1 MSLRNRLGRARGALA
16 TRLAVVRGRDEVDAV
31 TWDRLEEALILA
43 DVGVAT
49 SAALLARV
57 SERAAVEGA
66 SGGDGVVEFLKDE
79 IVGRLDRADRTL
91 SVGGAPS
98 VWLFVG
104 VNGVGKTTTIG
115 KVGRRLVAEGRQVV
129 FAAGDTYRAAAVDQL
144 ALWAERAGATV
155 VRGAEG
161 ADPSSVVFDAVEH
174 AAAQGADLVLADTA
188 GRFHTRGNLM
198 DELTKV
204 RRVAGKGAGTV
215 TETLLVLD
223 ATVGQNGLV
232 QARQFTE
239 AADVTGLVLTK
250 LDGSARGGI
259 VLAVEDEFGI
269 PVKFVGVGEGLDDLV
284 PFEPGDFVDALFE

>member
-1 MSLRNRLGRARGALA
+1 M
-16 TRLAVVRGRDEVDAV
+16 
-31 TWDRLEEALILA
+31 
-43 DVGVAT
+43 
-49 SAALLARV
+49 
-57 SERAAVEGA
+57 
-66 SGGDGVVEFLKDE
+66 
-79 IVGRLDRADRTL
+79 
-91 SVGGAPS
+91 
-98 VWLFVG
+98 
-104 VNGVGKTTTIG
+104 NGVGKTTTIG

-161 ADPSSVVFDAVEH
+161 AAPSSVVFAAVEH

-188 GRFHTRGNLM
+188 GRVHTRGNLM

-223 ATVGQNGLV
+223 ATTGQNGLV
-232 QARQFTE
+232 QARQFGE
-239 AADVTGLVLTK
+239 AADVTGLILTK
-250 LDGSARGGI
+250 MDGSARGGI
-259 VLAVEDEFGI
+259 VLAVEHELGI

-284 PFEPGDFVDALFE
+284 PFEPGEFVDALFE

>member
-43 DVGVAT
+43 DVGVVP
-49 SAALLARV
+49 SAALLALVR
-57 SERAAVEGA
+57 ERAAVEGA
-66 SGGDGVVEFLKDE
+66 SGGDGVVELLKDE

-115 KVGRRLVAEGRQVV
+115 KVGRRQVAQGRRVV

-174 AAAQGADLVLADTA
+174 AAAMGADLVLADTA
-188 GRFHTRGNLM
+188 GRVHTRRNLM
-198 DELTKV
+198 DELAKV

-223 ATVGQNGLV
+223 ATTGQNGLV
-232 QARQFTE
+232 QARQFGE
-239 AADVTGLVLTK
+239 AADVTGLILTK
-250 LDGSARGGI
+250 MDGSARGGI
-259 VLAVEDEFGI
+259 VLAVEDELGI

>member
-66 SGGDGVVEFLKDE
+66 SGGDGVVELLKDE

-129 FAAGDTYRAAAVDQL
+129 FAAGDTYRYALDAVVVPVVERFAPDWLLVSAGFDAHRSDPLTQLGLTAGDFADLTARLVGMVPTGRSILFLEGGYDLESLAAASGAAVAAAVGVDFRPE
-144 ALWAERAGATV
+144 AASG
-155 VRGAEG
+155 EG
-161 ADPSSVVFDAVEH
+161 PGREAVDE
-174 AAAQGADLVLADTA
+174 AAVL
-188 GRFHTRGNLM
+188 H
-198 DELTKV
+198 
-204 RRVAGKGAGTV
+204 
-215 TETLLVLD
+215 
-223 ATVGQNGLV
+223 GLV
-232 QARQFTE
+232 ER
-239 AADVTGLVLTK
+239 
-250 LDGSARGGI
+250 
-259 VLAVEDEFGI
+259 
-269 PVKFVGVGEGLDDLV
+269 
-284 PFEPGDFVDALFE
+284 